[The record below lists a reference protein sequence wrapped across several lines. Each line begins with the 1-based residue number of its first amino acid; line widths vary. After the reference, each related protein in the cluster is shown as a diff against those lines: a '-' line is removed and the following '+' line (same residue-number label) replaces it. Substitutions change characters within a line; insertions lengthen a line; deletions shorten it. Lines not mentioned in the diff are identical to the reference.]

1 MTNFLAIN
9 PVPVGLDDGYACTKV
24 ALPDGR
30 LIVTPSRAR
39 IGRTSV
45 TWVHQGQQRIFEY
58 ETEGMIYSV
67 GAVDGKPTHFE
78 GYPYSGLNRIIVQHA
93 LQQAGLGG
101 KTIHAVSGLPVSA
114 FYRQDGKQRQ
124 NAVER
129 KLHSL
134 KQPVQP
140 AEERLAAGIAFHEV
154 IPEAVVA
161 TLR

>member
-1 MTNFLAIN
+1 MTNSPSVSPI
-9 PVPVGLDDGYACTKV
+9 PVGVDDGYACTKV
-24 ALPDGR
+24 ALSDGR
-30 LIVTPSRAR
+30 LIVIPSRAR
-39 IGRTSV
+39 IGRSGI
-45 TWVHQGQQRIFEY
+45 TWIRQGQQRIFEY
-58 ETEGMIYSV
+58 ETEETIYSV
-67 GAVDGKPTHFE
+67 GAVDGEPTHFE
-78 GYPYSGLNRIIVQHA
+78 GYPYSGMNRAIVQHA

-114 FYRQDGKQRQ
+114 FYRQDGKHRQ